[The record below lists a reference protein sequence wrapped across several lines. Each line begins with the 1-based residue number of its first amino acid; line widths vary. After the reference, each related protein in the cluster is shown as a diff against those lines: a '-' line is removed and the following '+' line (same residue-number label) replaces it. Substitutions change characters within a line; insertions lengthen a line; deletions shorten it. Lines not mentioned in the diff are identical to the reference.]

1 MSNDDT
7 GKQAGSYLDKPG
19 NQGPTGRFFSFQ
31 YLAGLGRLSKKLG
44 SRQVQVTRYLMI
56 FKTELVW
63 VGYKEN
69 IRYRVP
75 VGAAGDSHW

>member
-19 NQGPTGRFFSFQ
+19 NQGPTGRFFFQ
-31 YLAGLGRLSKKLG
+31 YLAGLGRLSKLG
-44 SRQVQVTRYLMI
+44 SRRVQVTRYLMI

-75 VGAAGDSHW
+75 VGPCW

>member
-19 NQGPTGRFFSFQ
+19 NQGPTGRFFFSISGGF
-31 YLAGLGRLSKKLG
+31 RSVIKKKLG

-75 VGAAGDSHW
+75 VGPCW